1 MQNPTFIGSGLPG
14 LRIIIMSS
22 YPFSRILLATELT
35 EFDVGAECIAFAM
48 AKHCA
53 VPLRAVVPID
63 SNPEYEVAAPQ
74 LSLREDQLAAEEI
87 AALRERAS
95 AAGVELEVQVR
106 HGTEAHREIVEE
118 AKSTRTDLI
127 IIRRRGKQ
135 GFLAK
140 LLVGEM
146 VSKVIR
152 DAGCCVLTVPR
163 NAGFWQHG
171 ILASAGDT
179 PTAQEIA
186 KLAAGI
192 ATVCD
197 LPLTIVSVAENQAQQ
212 AKTASLNASYVAL
225 ASTLAKRVQGR
236 VCDGDPA
243 VQTIAVA
250 RENAADLIVIGRQRY
265 HLIPFLRGNASIMQ
279 KIIGANDVSTLVVP
293 S

>member
-1 MQNPTFIGSGLPG
+1 
-14 LRIIIMSS
+14 MST
-22 YPFSRILLATELT
+22 YPFERILLATELT
-35 EFDVGAECIAFAM
+35 EFDVGAERIAFAM

-87 AALRERAS
+87 AALRERAN

-118 AKSTRTDLI
+118 ARSTRTDLI
-127 IIRRRGKQ
+127 VIRRRGKQ

-152 DAGCCVLTVPR
+152 DADCCVLTVPR
-163 NAGFWQHG
+163 NAEFWQHG
-171 ILASAGDT
+171 ILASVGDT
-179 PTAQEIA
+179 PLAQEIA
-186 KLAAGI
+186 KLSGGI
-192 ATVCD
+192 AAACD
-197 LPLTIVSVAENQAQQ
+197 LPLTIVSIAVRQDTRSRAE
-212 AKTASLNASYVAL
+212 SLNTLYVAL
-225 ASTLAKRVQGR
+225 ASALTKRVQGR

-243 VQTIAVA
+243 AQTIAVA
-250 RENAADLIVIGRQRY
+250 SEVAADLIIIGRQRY
-265 HLIPFLRGNASIMQ
+265 HLLPFMHGKTSIMQ
-279 KIIGANDVSTLVVP
+279 KIIGTNEVPTLVVP